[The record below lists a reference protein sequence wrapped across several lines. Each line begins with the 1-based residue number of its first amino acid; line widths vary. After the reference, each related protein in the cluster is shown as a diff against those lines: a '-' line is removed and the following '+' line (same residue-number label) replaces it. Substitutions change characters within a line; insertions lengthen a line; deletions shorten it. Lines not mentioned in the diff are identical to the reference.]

1 MLGSFRQLLGQA
13 ARENVWICSVN
24 ATPRVGTV
32 NAQQF
37 ADARVFCC
45 IRTQLRGG
53 AEQGIAHLLNEHGWE
68 PLSPPVCEVAEP
80 SALPKPL
87 RDLHKTAL
95 RDGEAIKIIP
105 QQSSQPAP
113 RPPV

>member
-1 MLGSFRQLLGQA
+1 MLNSFKQLLGQGP
-13 ARENVWICSVN
+13 REVVWICSIS
-24 ATPRVGTV
+24 AKPRVGTV
-32 NAQQF
+32 NAVQF

-45 IRTQLRGG
+45 IRTQLRSG

-68 PLSPPVCEVAEP
+68 PLGTPVCEIAEP

-105 QQSSQPAP
+105 QQTSQAAT
-113 RPPV
+113 RPSV